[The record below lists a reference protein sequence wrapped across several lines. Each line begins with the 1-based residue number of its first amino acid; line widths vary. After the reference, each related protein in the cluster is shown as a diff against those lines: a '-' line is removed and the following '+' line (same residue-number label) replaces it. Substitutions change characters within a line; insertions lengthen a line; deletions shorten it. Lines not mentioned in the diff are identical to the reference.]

1 MNSTLRA
8 LLALLLLVTIAA
20 CDGGPRIEDVRS
32 LQAEGRFEASLEPLR
47 ALLEASPEDPEVN
60 FLYGRAL
67 NRTTSSPIAVWS
79 LKKAGEDPAWHTRAY
94 LELATTSMQNGDA
107 PGAIENAS
115 IVLEAMPNATTAL
128 SLRGM
133 AYLNEGQA
141 EEALVD
147 FDALLEQVPDDDSA
161 RASRAAALLVL
172 GRVDEAAAAIAA
184 IGSKGEGQ
192 AGASGSSGMVC
203 ATRAT
208 LEAERG
214 NPDTARASFEACV
227 EAFPLDAMVI
237 GQSMAFYDAMGER
250 DRATEILE
258 AALAASPGTASYRTD
273 LADRAV
279 AAGDEERAEAI
290 LLEGTERPDPRT
302 RAAAWTDLTNFYLV
316 RDELEKATEAYRQ
329 AISATSNPSQL
340 ARLTLAD
347 LLARSERHDEA
358 LEIAKTFERDAYR
371 GLIEARVHLNENRP
385 KEALARLD
393 EVLPAW
399 PNNAGARYYAARA
412 AEQLGDFE
420 RAIEEYRQSIRSGPE
435 QTEAA
440 LRLSKLYF
448 HAGSFQNAW
457 NSAAQH
463 FRRHRTDPE
472 GIRMMLRAASSA
484 ENESV
489 RNLLDRLAGGPLWPT
504 AVAMRAE
511 RLESTEG
518 AENALASLDTV
529 DRLDFNAG
537 TSAEALRKRV
547 ELLLAL
553 DRSDQALAE
562 SARALEASPE
572 SGAVHEIRGLVLEKT
587 GAPTAEVRD
596 HLERAVA
603 LAPDDW
609 RPLHSLGVH
618 LERAGALEEALDLF
632 RRATATSPWQAE
644 PGRGIARVLSA
655 QGKVEEAEM
664 AWETHLREQ
673 PWDATTALALTR
685 IRLASGRTD
694 IRTVELAERAVLFR
708 GGDEA
713 LAALVE
719 VHESRGESA
728 RAEALVAAAKENR
741 ALAPTRIT
749 PIEGTGA

>member
-1 MNSTLRA
+1 MNPTLRA
-8 LLALLLLVTIAA
+8 ILVLLFLVTITA

-32 LQAEGRFEASLEPLR
+32 LHAEGRFEDSLEPLR
-47 ALLEASPEDPEVN
+47 TLLEASPDDPEVN

-79 LKKAGEDPAWHTRAY
+79 LKKAAEDPVWHTRAY

-107 PGAIENAS
+107 AGAIENAS
-115 IVLEAMPNATTAL
+115 IVLEAVPDATTAL

-133 AYLNEGQA
+133 AYLTEGQA

-147 FDALLEQVPDDDSA
+147 FDALLEQVPDDESA
-161 RASRAAALLVL
+161 QASRAAALLVL
-172 GRVDEAAAAIAA
+172 GRVDEAAEAIAT
-184 IGSKGEGQ
+184 IGGGNDGR
-192 AGASGSSGMVC
+192 AGSSASGGMVC

-214 NPDTARASFEACV
+214 NVETARESFDACV
-227 EAFPLDAMVI
+227 EAFPQDAMVI
-237 GQSMAFYDAMGER
+237 AQSMAFYDTIGEP
-250 DRATEILE
+250 DRATAILE
-258 AALAASPGTASYRTD
+258 AALAASPGTASYRKD

-279 AAGDEERAEAI
+279 AAGDDARAEAI
-290 LLEGTERPDPRT
+290 LLEGTELPDLRT
-302 RAAAWTDLTNFYLV
+302 RTAAWTDLTNFYVV

-329 AISATSNPSQL
+329 AIAATPNPSQL
-340 ARLTLAD
+340 ALLTLAD
-347 LLARSERHDEA
+347 LLARSERHEEA
-358 LEIAKTFERDAYR
+358 LSIARKLERDSYR

-385 KEALARLD
+385 KEALDRLE
-393 EVLPAW
+393 EVFPTW

-440 LRLSKLYF
+440 LRLARLYF

-457 NSAAQH
+457 NSAGQH

-518 AENALASLDTV
+518 AEAALASLDEV
-529 DRLDFNAG
+529 DQLDFNAG

-547 ELLLAL
+547 ELLVAL
-553 DRSDQALAE
+553 GRRDQALAE
-562 SARALEASPE
+562 SAQALETSPE
-572 SGAVHEIRGLVLEKT
+572 SGAVHEIRGLALEAT
-587 GAPTAEVRD
+587 GAPASEVRR
-596 HLERAVA
+596 HLEQAVA

-609 RPLHSLGVH
+609 RPLHSLGAH
-618 LERAGALEEALDLF
+618 LERAGSLDEALDHF
-632 RRATATSPWQAE
+632 RRAAATSPWEAE

-655 QGKVEEAEM
+655 QGKMDEAEL

-673 PWDATTALALTR
+673 PWDATAALALTR
-685 IRLASGRTD
+685 IRIASGRMD
-694 IRTVELAERAVLFR
+694 ARTVELAERAVLFR

-719 VHESRGESA
+719 VHESRGESD
-728 RAEALVAAAKENR
+728 RAEALLAAAKENR
-741 ALAPTRIT
+741 ALPPTRIT